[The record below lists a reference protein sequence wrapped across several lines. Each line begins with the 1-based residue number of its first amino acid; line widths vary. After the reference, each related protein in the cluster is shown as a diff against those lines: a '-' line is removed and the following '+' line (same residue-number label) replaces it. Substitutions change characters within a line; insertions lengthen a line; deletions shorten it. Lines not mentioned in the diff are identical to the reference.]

1 MTHAYITGYSSRMWA
16 TAPETEGVACDVT
29 DPVAMALCKYPHLR
43 GLKPFELARA
53 LRVAPAAAQM
63 GILNYA
69 AAATGVRIAFEGISA
84 DDALSMAG
92 RSAPKTE
99 LRFQDD
105 AGSIMDQVI
114 AKAKDHAPMIVVLA
128 IVAAILAEAA
138 LREE

>member
-1 MTHAYITGYSSRMWA
+1 MWA

-53 LRVAPAAAQM
+53 LRVSPPAAQM
-63 GILNYA
+63 GILSYA

-92 RSAPKTE
+92 RSAPKTN
-99 LRFQDD
+99 LRYSDD
-105 AGSIMDQVI
+105 AGSIMDQAI
-114 AKAKDHAPMIVVLA
+114 AKAKANAPAIVVVA
-128 IVAAILAEAA
+128 IVIALLAEAA
-138 LREE
+138 VGEE